1 MTGLPRERLALL
13 RDRIERQR
21 TTVDALKRDGHVY
34 TDAERQ
40 LQQMIAELQASE
52 NLPRAS

>member
-1 MTGLPRERLALL
+1 VTGLPRERLALL

-21 TTVDALKRDGHVY
+21 TTVEALKRDGHVY

-40 LQQMIAELQASE
+40 LQQMIAELQAGE